1 MSPSGERRQGYRAVR
16 REAVAA
22 AIAVVA
28 LAAVGGMLL
37 VTYLGHRGDEAEEGQ
52 LPPAPASASSLPA
65 SSLAPMPPAPEPMAF
80 SEEGL
85 AGEVLRA
92 VERPARPGNVRVA
105 VRQEG
110 EGRWVCVL
118 VQHAERYAEPEQGMA
133 IDDFPGLRDAG
144 FRLPPPQVS
153 RGTASV
159 FRSLA
164 KRAMAYDRS
173 RGDRILILLCP
184 RDEWDTLD
192 LHWPP
197 PAQETDT
204 R

>member
-1 MSPSGERRQGYRAVR
+1 VSPSGEHTQGQRAVR
-16 REAVAA
+16 RKAVVVVAVVLLAA
-22 AIAVVA
+22 VVVA
-28 LAAVGGMLL
+28 LLVGH
-37 VTYLGHRGDEAEEGQ
+37 LGRPDDEAEDSQ
-52 LPPAPASASSLPA
+52 LPPASTSSLPA
-65 SSLAPMPPAPEPMAF
+65 SSLAPSSPAAEPMAF

-110 EGRWVCVL
+110 EARWACVL
-118 VQHAERYAEPEQGMA
+118 VHHAERYAEPDRGMG
-133 IDDFPGLRDAG
+133 IGDFPGLHDAG

-184 RDEWDTLD
+184 RDEWDTLE